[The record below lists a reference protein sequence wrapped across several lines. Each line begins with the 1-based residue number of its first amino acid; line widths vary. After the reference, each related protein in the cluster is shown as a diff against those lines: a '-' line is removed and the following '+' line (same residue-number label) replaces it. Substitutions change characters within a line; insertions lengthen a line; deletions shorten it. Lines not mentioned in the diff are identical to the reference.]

1 MKKIKTTLTALL
13 LTAALL
19 PFVSCKKE
27 STTPTPKTTQEKLL
41 GKWNWVSE
49 VVNNYYGGIPHITTY
64 NFPAG
69 DYMEFKTGGKVT
81 EYQSG
86 SATEYDFGLIY
97 DSKIWLLVAYN
108 IYDLKLLT
116 DTDLHLYKKDVTG
129 TDYYESTLNF
139 KR

>member
-1 MKKIKTTLTALL
+1 MKTIKTISVVLL
-13 LTAALL
+13 FTVAGL
-19 PFVSCKKE
+19 PWMSCKKE
-27 STTPTPKTTQEKLL
+27 SSTQTKNNSEKIL

-49 VVNNYYGGIPHITTY
+49 VTNNYYNGTSHITTY
-64 NFPAG
+64 HFPAG

-86 SATEYDFGLIY
+86 STMVYDYGFIGE
-97 DSKIWLLVAYN
+97 SNIWLGSGNN
-108 IYDLKLLT
+108 IYQLILLT
-116 DTDLHLYKKDVTG
+116 GSDLQLYKKEVNG